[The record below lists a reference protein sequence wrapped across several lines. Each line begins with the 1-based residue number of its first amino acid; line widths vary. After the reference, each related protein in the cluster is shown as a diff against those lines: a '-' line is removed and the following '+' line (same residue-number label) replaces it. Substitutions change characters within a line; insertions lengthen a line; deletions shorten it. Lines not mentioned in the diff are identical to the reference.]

1 MTPLDCG
8 SIPQS
13 GHTSLSVTVVGA
25 VHMHIPKWSTVPLL
39 MPCLIGVLLLS
50 CTGDSDDESFSTIS
64 SSGRIIV
71 VDELLATPFK
81 KLREYETDGLPG
93 ATAVL
98 HGFLRTDSD
107 AYDYEVRFYQNHTQ
121 AVDLGTA
128 LAEEGSGPNAVI
140 KESDAAYKKG
150 IRDRRVVIGGLE
162 GAIEAGSVGPKYGG
176 YVTYENLIVL
186 CQGSNLEQSLE
197 RCNLLTSALESPE

>member
-1 MTPLDCG
+1 MPGSMVTKADRYWHQFVQSLPLVLLG
-8 SIPQS
+8 SIW
-13 GHTSLSVTVVGA
+13 L
-25 VHMHIPKWSTVPLL
+25 
-39 MPCLIGVLLLS
+39 LLLS
-50 CTGDSDDESFSTIS
+50 CTGDSDAESLPQIST
-64 SSGRIIV
+64 SGRIIV
-71 VDELLATPFK
+71 VDELLATPFR

-107 AYDYEVRFYQNHTQ
+107 AYDYEVRFYDSHTQ
-121 AVDLGTA
+121 AVDLGTE

-140 KESDAAYKKG
+140 KEGDAAYKKG

-162 GAIEAGSVGPKYGG
+162 GAIEAGSVGPKDGG
-176 YVTYENLIVL
+176 YVTYENLVIL

-197 RCNLLTSALESPE
+197 RCNLLTSALEPPE